1 MPYTQLLKSLSALR
15 GQQEQSEPNTERT
28 QENDSTKDT
37 NESSIQSPTQGNI
50 SNDTDESQPTVV
62 DDATTEEMVELDADT
77 DIASSRSE
85 SPALRPAT
93 PPILP
98 IGTSLP
104 LKDNFTTDNAESL
117 PEMTQKEDI
126 KDSASISF

>member
-37 NESSIQSPTQGNI
+37 SESSIQSPTQGNI

-62 DDATTEEMVELDADT
+62 DDVTTEEMVELDADT

-104 LKDNFTTDNAESL
+104 SKDNFTTDNAESL

>member
-50 SNDTDESQPTVV
+50 SNDTDEPQPTVV

-93 PPILP
+93 PSILP
-98 IGTSLP
+98 ISTSLP
-104 LKDNFTTDNAESL
+104 SKDNFTTDNAESL
-117 PEMTQKEDI
+117 PEMTQREDI